1 MTIQKQF
8 ILRYREEGHLRF
20 EIPAQFCDAATAKTL
35 TSALLAEEGVYRVSV
50 YRAQKKLSIRYQ
62 ETVCDFK
69 TLARRLFEIIA
80 QIELQKQE
88 AVKALVISNQK
99 SKWNIKEKFN
109 EKVKNLTVT
118 KWFGEKYTDTKETIQ
133 AAKILTKVGLKKNKA
148 IIADPEKAII
158 DFLNDVLV
166 LFLIRL
172 HWDHITKLWIPQP
185 FKYRNEWMATFYMLF
200 LLMRSRKPKKNNSLN
215 IK

>member
-1 MTIQKQF
+1 MSIQKQF

-20 EIPAQFCDAATAKTL
+20 EIPTQFCDTSTAKAL
-35 TSALLAEEGVYRVSV
+35 RSALLAQEGIYRVSV
-50 YRAQKKLSIRYQ
+50 YCTQKKLSIRYQ

-69 TLARRLFEIIA
+69 SVARRLF
-80 QIELQKQE
+80 QIVTELELQKQE
-88 AVKALVISNQK
+88 AARAIVVNKEK
-99 SKWNIKEKFN
+99 SKWNIKENLN

-118 KWFGEKYTDTKETIQ
+118 KWFSEKYADTKETIQ

-185 FKYRNEWMATFYMLF
+185 FKYRNEWLATFYMLF
-200 LLMRSRKPKKNNSLN
+200 LLMRSRKPKK
-215 IK
+215 